1 MSHEEGGILDVK
13 LSFVRKISSTSFL
26 TLLVKAWK
34 MAFEERC
41 GRRSHPNLKKL
52 SNNNSSL
59 RTYNVQLSNLRESV
73 DEHEHS

>member
-1 MSHEEGGILDVK
+1 MSHKDGGVLDVK
-13 LSFVRKISSTSFL
+13 LFFVRKLSPTSFL

-52 SNNNSSL
+52 SNNKSSFGTNNL
-59 RTYNVQLSNLRESV
+59 LLSNL
-73 DEHEHS
+73 